1 MLGTIIKL
9 FIDFGTYFFYLR
21 TFKREN
27 RYLADCILYQIKQG
41 GNVFWKLSQWICSR
55 LEFQY
60 DLQDNYL
67 IQELKKFYEN
77 CPAHN
82 FSISREIIERFYGDT
97 LENVFE
103 TICETPIASGSI
115 GQVYE
120 AVLKNGEKVAIKI
133 RHPHIRENILQ
144 LCRYIGYIPKSILQ
158 FDLKGLDKYLLHQT
172 DFKKEYTNLKK
183 LCHKFKNASYIHF
196 PTPIAADEDI
206 IIMEYIDGENID
218 EFYENSCKSHKNEH
232 WEVMVQFWLFIR
244 ESILL
249 RNFCHADL
257 HKGNW
262 KIKDGKIII
271 YDLGIIIDNRKYFED
286 YKKIWEGFESRQPY
300 ILAPLLVKN
309 ILNKKITDCKIEAKF
324 IEFMEERMDMDSLY
338 FSGDIRLIIQF
349 VNQEGYI
356 LKFHVISFL
365 ISFYLAMS
373 NFKNFSF
380 TKNHKSYIEGHLDIL
395 NTLKDK
401 CDKYKND
408 ALKKRILEDEAIF
421 LENNKDRLKKIWAKK
436 DEGIIGITDIDLEE
450 STEESTEDLEEDNYK
465 SDFVAI

>member
-9 FIDFGTYFFYLR
+9 FIDFGTYFFYIR

-55 LEFQY
+55 VEFQY
-60 DLQDNYL
+60 DLPDNYL
-67 IQELKKFYEN
+67 MQELKKFYEN
-77 CPAHN
+77 CPAHD
-82 FSISREIIERFYGDT
+82 FSISREIIERFYGDK

-103 TICETPIASGSI
+103 VICETPIASGSI

-158 FDLKGLDKYLLHQT
+158 FDLKGLDEYLLHQT

-183 LCHKFKNASYIHF
+183 LSHKFKNASYIHF

-206 IIMEYIDGENID
+206 IIMEYIDGINID
-218 EFYENSCKSHKNEH
+218 EFYGNSDKSEH

-309 ILNKKITDCKIEAKF
+309 ILNKKITDCEIEAKF
-324 IEFMEERMDMDSLY
+324 IQFMEERMDMDALY

-356 LKFHVISFL
+356 LKFHLISYL

-395 NTLKDK
+395 NILKDK
-401 CDKYKND
+401 CDKYKNTP
-408 ALKKRILEDEAIF
+408 LKRQILEDEASF

-436 DEGIIGITDIDLEE
+436 NDEIAGINLEE
-450 STEESTEDLEEDNYK
+450 STEESTRNSEDLEEDNYQ

>member
-9 FIDFGTYFFYLR
+9 FIDFGSYFFYLK

-27 RYLADCILYQIKQG
+27 RYLANCILYHIKQG

-55 LEFQY
+55 MEFQY
-60 DLQDNYL
+60 DLQNNYL
-67 IQELKKFYEN
+67 IQELGKFYEN
-77 CPAHN
+77 CPAHD

-103 TICETPIASGSI
+103 SIDETPIASGSI

-144 LCRYIGYIPKSILQ
+144 LCRYIGYIPKSILL
-158 FDLKGLDKYLLHQT
+158 FDLKGLDEYLLHQT

-183 LCHKFKNASYIHF
+183 LGGKFKNASYVHF
-196 PTPIAADEDI
+196 PTPIAADDDI
-206 IIMEYIDGENID
+206 IVMEYIDGENID
-218 EFYENSCKSHKNEH
+218 EFYGKGEKEDH
-232 WEVMVQFWLFIR
+232 WEVMVKFWLFIR

-262 KIKDGKIII
+262 KIRDGKLII

-286 YKKIWEGFESRQPY
+286 YKKIWEGFESRQPR
-300 ILAPLLVKN
+300 ILAPFFVKN
-309 ILNKKITDCKIEAKF
+309 ILNKEKSSDEIEAEF
-324 IEFMEERMDMDSLY
+324 IEFMDERMDMDALY
-338 FSGDIRLIIQF
+338 FSGDIRLIMDF
-349 VNQEGYI
+349 VNQRGYI

-373 NFKNFSF
+373 NFKNFAF
-380 TKNHKSYIEGHLDIL
+380 TKNQKSYIEGHLDIL
-395 NTLKDK
+395 NILKDK
-401 CDKYKND
+401 CDKYKNT
-408 ALKKRILEDEAIF
+408 ALKRKLLEDEAIF
-421 LENNKDRLKKIWAKK
+421 LENNKDRLRKIWEKK
-436 DEGIIGITDIDLEE
+436 DNDIADIDLEE
-450 STEESTEDLEEDNYK
+450 SSEEDYLQ
-465 SDFVAI
+465 SDFVAL